1 MRVRNRKFQEAFIE
15 FFQKLRSSL
24 SKLNDEELPKQL
36 EIKTVFN
43 KDHYP
48 NQVIVEVISF
58 RDLTQQILDEY
69 KNWPEYRDLK
79 RSFILVDAAGKRFK
93 DKDEFHLNNN
103 IIPQMINIFYG
114 SSGNTFNWDAELI
127 RNQYIKI
134 ENGIYRN
141 LIYSVKVPFFN
152 IQIEEGKEIRLKNK
166 IFLRSMSGGD
176 HKLFINLYGNMIGSS
191 SYTYHSN
198 LNTILDIEVP
208 QKRRKPNSIPTL
220 EQYKLFNSLAIS
232 LSILKKAPIYYG
244 ARCISAKN
252 FWRVSEGTTFL
263 GLVSLPPFPPE
274 PVILGINEVQ
284 KLIGFWNKFHKTM
297 ISYPWMEI
305 ACKRLL
311 EYHQASSERRF
322 DQDHFIDLMTILEI
336 LYLPTDEGEL
346 KFRLSTS
353 CANLL
358 GKNHQERKTIF
369 DNIRLG
375 YDIRSN
381 LIHAGHIKTSS
392 SKKLNKQ
399 NLTIQDLI
407 RAIELYI
414 HDSLFFFAYNP
425 KRRGDYIKTL
435 LK

>member
-1 MRVRNRKFQEAFIE
+1 MQLRNRKFQEAFIE
-15 FFQKLRSSL
+15 FFQKLQSSL

-36 EIKTVFN
+36 DIKTVFN
-43 KDHYP
+43 EDHYP
-48 NQVIVEVISF
+48 NQVIVEGISF

-79 RSFILVDAAGKRFK
+79 RSFILIDAGGKRFK

-103 IIPQMINIFYG
+103 IIPQIIDIFYR
-114 SSGNTFNWDAELI
+114 SSGNTFNWDTELI

-166 IFLRSMSGGD
+166 IFLRRMSEDD
-176 HKLFINLYGNMIGSS
+176 HKRFITLYGNMIGTSN
-191 SYTYHSN
+191 YQYHRN
-198 LNTILDIEVP
+198 LGTILDIEVP
-208 QKRRKPNSIPTL
+208 QKRSEPNSIPTL

-232 LSILKKAPIYYG
+232 LSIFKKAPIYYG
-244 ARCISAKN
+244 ARAISAKN
-252 FWRVSEGTTFL
+252 FWRVFEGTTFH
-263 GLVSLPPFPPE
+263 GLASLPPFPPE
-274 PVILGINEVQ
+274 PVIFGINEVE
-284 KLIGFWNKFHKTM
+284 KLISFWNKFHKTM
-297 ISYPWMEI
+297 IAYPWMEI

-322 DQDHFIDLMTILEI
+322 DQDYFIDLMTILEI
-336 LYLPTDEGEL
+336 LYLPTEEGEL

-358 GKNHQERKTIF
+358 GKNHQERKRIF

-392 SKKLNKQ
+392 RKKLNKQ

-407 RAIELYI
+407 RAIELYTY
-414 HDSLFFFAYNP
+414 DSLFFFAYNP
-425 KRRGDYIKTL
+425 KRRGDYINTF